1 MKRWEGSL
9 KKLLDAIPP
18 PAQPKFLDG
27 PLLDPSLPKLPDD
40 HDALL
45 RAYGSGEFAY
55 GEIGCV
61 IEIFNPRDPWHL
73 MHYQKRH
80 ERLRQYRESE
90 GEKYMPYPI
99 FPDCPGVLNCGWN
112 DSRDYWFWRIK
123 GSDPNRW
130 STVFYGDM
138 KDAFEFKMP
147 LVVFMQK
154 LFFGEISRRELNFAE
169 PDFSPKGFEFR
180 PSWRKGKP
188 K

>member
-9 KKLLDAIPP
+9 SKLLDAIPP
-18 PAQPKFLDG
+18 PAQPRYVD
-27 PLLDPSLPKLPDD
+27 
-40 HDALL
+40 
-45 RAYGSGEFAY
+45 AY

-61 IEIFNPRDPWHL
+61 IEIFNPRDPWHVKP
-73 MHYQKRH
+73 YQKRH
-80 ERLRQYRESE
+80 ELLQQYRNSE
-90 GEKYMPYPI
+90 GEQYMPYPI
-99 FPDCPGVLNCGWN
+99 FPERPGVLVCGRN
-112 DSRDYWFWRIK
+112 DSRDYWFWHVN

-138 KDAFEFKMP
+138 HDAFEFKMP

-169 PDFSPKGFEFR
+169 PDFSAEGFEFQ
-180 PSWRKGKP
+180 PSWRTGKP